1 VLDQWPL
8 TANGKLDRKAL
19 PKPDASQLQQGYV
32 APRTALEQQLAAIW
46 SEVLKVEQVGL
57 HDNFFELGGH
67 SLLATQVTSR
77 IRQRLDLEVP
87 LRSLFESADLQAF
100 AQAGGQGA
108 ASQAPVFSVVD
119 RNQPLALSY
128 AQQRQWFLWQLEPAS
143 AAYNIP
149 SALRLKGELDIEAL
163 RSSFAALIARH
174 ETLRTTF
181 HQEGEQAWQRIHAAG
196 DFDLPVET
204 VASEALQARIAQE
217 TAQPFDLEHGPLL
230 RARLLRLAA
239 DEHVLVL
246 TLHHI
251 VADGWS
257 MPIMVDEVVRLY
269 AGYRQGA
276 EAQLPALAFQYADY
290 AAWQRQWMAAGE
302 QARQLDYWRQQLG
315 DEQPVLE
322 LPADR
327 PRPLQLSHA
336 GARLDIHLEPELA
349 EALKATARQQGVT
362 LFMLLLASFQVLL
375 HRLSGQSQ
383 VRVGVPVA
391 NRNRAET
398 EGLIGFFVNTQ
409 VLKAEF
415 APQTTFAGL
424 LQQVRHTAV
433 QAQAHQDLPFEQL
446 VEALQ
451 PERSLSHSPLFQV
464 LFNHKAENPGMAQ
477 ELAGLRIEGLGW
489 EDRSTQF
496 DLVLNTVEHDAGLS
510 AILTYATA
518 LFDPATAERLGGYW
532 RNLLQGIC
540 QDSAQRVA
548 QLPLLDALELDERQ
562 AHVQRYPS
570 SECAHALIEQQA
582 VRTPEA
588 IAVTFAGQILSYD
601 QLNRRANRLA
611 HKLRAQGVG
620 PDVLV
625 GIAVERGFEMIVGLL
640 AILKAGGAYVPLDPE
655 YPQDRL

>member
-1 VLDQWPL
+1 
-8 TANGKLDRKAL
+8 
-19 PKPDASQLQQGYV
+19 
-32 APRTALEQQLAAIW
+32 LAAIW

-77 IRQRLDLEVP
+77 IRQRLELEVS
-87 LRSLFESADLQAF
+87 LRSLFESADLQTF
-100 AQAGGQGA
+100 AQAAGQGS
-108 ASQAPVFSVVD
+108 ASQAPAFTVVD
-119 RNQPLALSY
+119 RSQPLPLSY
-128 AQQRQWFLWQLEPAS
+128 AQQRQWFLWLLEPDS

-149 SALRLKGELDIEAL
+149 SALRLKGELNIEAL

-181 HQEGEQAWQRIHAAG
+181 HQEGDQAWQRIHPAS
-196 DFDLPVET
+196 DFDLAVET
-204 VASEALQARIAQE
+204 VNAEALQARIVEE

-230 RARLLRLAA
+230 RARLLRLSA
-239 DEHVLVL
+239 DDHVLVL

-257 MPIMVDEVVRLY
+257 MPVMVDEVVRLY
-269 AGYRQGA
+269 AAHCQGIA
-276 EAQLPALAFQYADY
+276 PQLPALAFQYADY
-290 AAWQRQWMAAGE
+290 AAWQRQWMEAGE
-302 QARQLDYWRQQLG
+302 QSRQLDYWRRRLG
-315 DEQPVLE
+315 DEQPLLE
-322 LPADR
+322 LPTDR
-327 PRPLQLSHA
+327 PRPLQQSHA
-336 GARLDIHLEPELA
+336 GARLDIGLERELV

-362 LFMLLLASFQVLL
+362 LFMLLLASFQTLL
-375 HRLSGQSQ
+375 HRLSGQAQ

-409 VLKAEF
+409 VLDARF
-415 APQTTFAGL
+415 DLRTTFAEL
-424 LQQVRHTAV
+424 LQQVRQTAV

-451 PERSLSHSPLFQV
+451 PERSMSHSPLFQV
-464 LFNHKAENPGMAQ
+464 LFNHKTENPGMAQ
-477 ELAGLRIEGLGW
+477 ELPGLRIEGLDW
-489 EDRSTQF
+489 EERTAQF
-496 DLVLNTVEHDAGLS
+496 DLVLNTVEHGAGLS

-540 QDSAQRVA
+540 QDSGQRVA
-548 QLPLLDALELDERQ
+548 QLPLLDAAELVELQ
-562 AHVQRYPS
+562 ADVQRYPS
-570 SECAHALIEQQA
+570 AECAHVLIEAQVA
-582 VRTPEA
+582 RTPEA
-588 IAVTFAGQILSYD
+588 IAVAFAGQALSYD

-611 HKLRAQGVG
+611 HKLREQGVG

-625 GIAVERGFEMIVGLL
+625 GIAVERG
-640 AILKAGGAYVPLDPE
+640 
-655 YPQDRL
+655 